1 MNEVEKDRVTCEK
14 LDTIIDLL
22 RKLLAMELAKRGV
35 SRGDIAKR
43 LHVAKAT
50 AVKMLAGIRTE

>member
-1 MNEVEKDRVTCEK
+1 MDNNQVSQGK

-22 RKLLAMELAKRGV
+22 RNLLALELSQRGV

-50 AVKMLAGIRTE
+50 AVKMLQGVKTEE

>member
-1 MNEVEKDRVTCEK
+1 MEKDEVSQKK

-22 RKLLAMELAKRGV
+22 RNLLALELAKLGV
-35 SRGDIAKR
+35 SRSAIGKR

-50 AVKMLAGIRTE
+50 AVKMVEGVKAE

>member
-1 MNEVEKDRVTCEK
+1 MEKDEVIQEK

-22 RKLLAMELAKRGV
+22 RNLLALELAKRGV
-35 SRGDIAKR
+35 PRVLIAKR

-50 AVKMLAGIRTE
+50 AVKMLEGIKPE

>member
-1 MNEVEKDRVTCEK
+1 MDNDQTTHAK

-22 RKLLAMELAKRGV
+22 RKQLAVQLAARGV
-35 SRGDIAKR
+35 SRGEIAKR

-50 AVKMLAGIRTE
+50 AVKMLEGIKTEEK